1 MNASRTRAIILR
13 SRHFGE
19 ADRVVTVISEEAGI
33 FDAKIKGARKPK
45 SKLGPACQQFS
56 TVELSLFTGRSMDT
70 VTEASLQRSS
80 ESIERDIVRLTYASL
95 VAELTLKMSAE
106 RQPDPRAY
114 QLVDGALG
122 AVGGGMDPRAAAS
135 AFMIKR
141 LYIDGMMPQ
150 LACCSMCRAK
160 DDLLWFSPET
170 GGALCPRCAAE
181 APGVMRFGADAKAL
195 AVTLYRSTWDQ
206 MSAMAFEDEAAGEL
220 EAALSAMFEFRGD
233 IRIRSLE
240 TLELIRDAGRGGG
253 R

>member
-1 MNASRTRAIILR
+1 MNSSRLRAIILR

-19 ADRVVTVISEEAGI
+19 ADRVITVITEEAGI

-56 TVELSLFTGRSMDT
+56 TVELSLYSGRTMDT
-70 VTEASLQRSS
+70 VTEASLVRSS
-80 ESIERDIVRLTYASL
+80 EAIEKDIISLTYANL
-95 VAELTLKMSAE
+95 AAEITLKMSDE
-106 RQPDPRAY
+106 RQPDARAY

-122 AVGGGMDPRAAAS
+122 AIGRGVSPRQVAS

-150 LACCSMCRAK
+150 LAFCSMCRSK
-160 DDLLWFSPET
+160 EDLFWFSPET
-170 GGALCPRCAAE
+170 GGVLCPRCAAE
-181 APGVMRFGADAKAL
+181 APGVMKFGIEAKAL
-195 AVTLYRSTWDQ
+195 AVALYKSTWEQ
-206 MSAMAFEDEAAGEL
+206 IAAMASDDEAAGEL
-220 EAALSAMFEFRGD
+220 ETALAAMFEYRGD

-240 TLELIRDAGRGGG
+240 TLELIKDSRRGGG

>member
-1 MNASRTRAIILR
+1 MNASRMRAIILR

-19 ADRVVTVISEEAGI
+19 ADRVITVISEETGI

-56 TVELSLFTGRSMDT
+56 TVELSLYSGRAIDT
-70 VTEASLQRSS
+70 VTEASLIRSS
-80 ESIERDIVRLTYASL
+80 ESIEKDITGLTYASL
-95 VAELTLKMSAE
+95 AAEITLKMSAE
-106 RQPDPRAY
+106 RQPDQRAY
-114 QLVDGALG
+114 QLVDGTIG
-122 AVGGGMDPRAAAS
+122 AIGGGMDPQAAAS

-160 DDLLWFSPET
+160 DELSWFSPET

-181 APGVMRFGADAKAL
+181 APGVMRFGAGAKAL
-195 AVTLYRSTWDQ
+195 AVALYRSTWEQ
-206 MSAMAFEDEAAGEL
+206 MSAIEFDKEELEEL
-220 EAALSAMFEFRGD
+220 EAALTAMFEYRGD

-240 TLELIRDAGRGGG
+240 TLELIKDARRGGG
-253 R
+253 K

>member
-1 MNASRTRAIILR
+1 MNPSRQRAIILR

-19 ADRVVTVISEEAGI
+19 ADRVITVITEDAGI

-56 TVELSLFTGRSMDT
+56 TVELSLVSGRSMDT
-70 VTEASLQRSS
+70 VTEASLVRSS
-80 ESIERDIVRLTYASL
+80 EAMEKDIVGLTYANL
-95 VAELTLKMSAE
+95 AAEITMKMSAE

-114 QLVDGALG
+114 QLVDGVLG
-122 AVGGGMDPRAAAS
+122 AIGMGISPQAAAS

-150 LACCSMCRAK
+150 LAACSLCRAK
-160 DDLLWFSPET
+160 DDLYWFSPET

-181 APGVMRFGADAKAL
+181 APGVMKFGAGAKAL
-195 AVTLYRSTWDQ
+195 AVALYRSTWEQISGMQLDI
-206 MSAMAFEDEAAGEL
+206 EDEAEL
-220 EAALSAMFEFRGD
+220 EAALAAMFEYRGD